1 MQRKSKARD
10 KLNPVQI
17 RHWVRAAHSG
27 QTPTVKDT
35 ETGEVIQLRFPLA
48 VSDGDGLTFTLSRTA
63 TATWILRYRHGGRQK
78 ELTIGN
84 YPDIALAEARQLAR
98 EKRAEID
105 RGGDPAAEKRKAT
118 AAAFQDWNVRE
129 LIQDYRE
136 KVLTALGNSTQ
147 RSYSRALIRIET
159 QLGSLPVSK
168 ITPQDIVALL
178 ESQKIAW
185 SESRMLLCTAKMLF
199 KHAAG
204 RKLLAINPCIGIELA
219 SLVGKRPPIRRR
231 LMLSE
236 DELKQLLHANMR
248 KENLLAIKL
257 LLVNAVRS
265 EELFNARWEHFD
277 LDNNVW
283 SIPSSKTGP
292 GIQIPLTKQVREWLL
307 ELRALSGDSA
317 FILPARS
324 ESRRTR
330 FVDDDGPI
338 SKDTIRSAIDYWLET
353 AEPKPNIRRFTPHDL
368 RSTAKSHMRALG
380 IPRDITEMC
389 LNHKLQG
396 IEGIYDVH
404 TYFQE
409 RKDALTRWND
419 YLSSLEKA

>member
-1 MQRKSKARD
+1 MRQKTKTRE
-10 KLNPVQI
+10 KLKPIQLQHWI
-17 RHWVRAAHSG
+17 RAVENG
-27 QTPTVKDT
+27 EVPTAKDT
-35 ETGEVIQLRFPLA
+35 ETGEIIQLRLPMA
-48 VSDGDGLTFTLSRTA
+48 VSDGDGLTFTLSRSA
-63 TATWILRYRHGGRQK
+63 TASWVLRYRYGGRSK

-84 YPDIALAEARQLAR
+84 YPDISLAEARRIAR

-105 RGGDPAAEKRKAT
+105 RGGDPASDKRKAT
-118 AAAFQDWNVRE
+118 AMAFQDWTVRQ

-136 KVLTALGNSTQ
+136 KVLTGLGNSTQ

-159 QLGSLPVSK
+159 QLGSLAAST
-168 ITPQDIVALL
+168 ITPQDMVALL
-178 ESQKIAW
+178 ENTDVPW

-199 KHAAG
+199 RHAAG
-204 RKLLAINPCIGIELA
+204 RKLLAINPCIGIELP

-236 DELKQLLHANMR
+236 EELKQLLHADMR

-265 EELFNARWEHFD
+265 DELFNARWEHFD
-277 LDNNVW
+277 FEKNVW
-283 SIPSSKTGP
+283 SVPSSKTGP
-292 GIQIPLTKQVREWLL
+292 GIQIPLTTQVRQWLL
-307 ELRALSGDSA
+307 ELKLMSGDSA

-353 AEPKPNIRRFTPHDL
+353 ADPTPSIRRFTPHDL

-396 IEGIYDVH
+396 VEGIYDVH
-404 TYFQE
+404 TYFEE
-409 RKDALTRWND
+409 RKDALTRWNN
-419 YLSSLEKA
+419 YLVSLEGA

>member
-1 MQRKSKARD
+1 MRQKTKTRE
-10 KLNPVQI
+10 KLKPIQLQHWI
-17 RHWVRAAHSG
+17 RAVENG
-27 QTPTVKDT
+27 EVPTAKDT
-35 ETGEVIQLRFPLA
+35 ETGEIIQLRLPMA
-48 VSDGDGLTFTLSRTA
+48 VSDGDGLTFALPLRHCIMGFALSVRRTLQRIDH
-63 TATWILRYRHGGRQK
+63 WQLPRHQ
-78 ELTIGN
+78 
-84 YPDIALAEARQLAR
+84 PAEARRIAR

-105 RGGDPAAEKRKAT
+105 RGGDPASDKRKAT
-118 AAAFQDWNVRE
+118 AMAFQDWTVRQ

-136 KVLTALGNSTQ
+136 KVLTGLGNSTQ

-159 QLGSLPVSK
+159 QLGSLAAST
-168 ITPQDIVALL
+168 ITPQDMVALL
-178 ESQKIAW
+178 ENTDVPW

-199 KHAAG
+199 RHAAG
-204 RKLLAINPCIGIELA
+204 RKLLAINPCIGIELP

-236 DELKQLLHANMR
+236 EELKQLLHADMR

-265 EELFNARWEHFD
+265 DELFNARWEHFD
-277 LDNNVW
+277 FEKNVW
-283 SIPSSKTGP
+283 SVPSSKTGP
-292 GIQIPLTKQVREWLL
+292 GIQIPLTTQVRQWLL
-307 ELRALSGDSA
+307 ELKSMSGDSA

-353 AEPKPNIRRFTPHDL
+353 ADPTPSIRRFTPHDL

-396 IEGIYDVH
+396 VEGIYDVH
-404 TYFQE
+404 TYFEE
-409 RKDALTRWND
+409 RKDALTRWNN
-419 YLSSLEKA
+419 YLVSLEGA

>member
-1 MQRKSKARD
+1 MQRKIKTRERL
-10 KLNPVQI
+10 KPVQI
-17 RHWVRAAHSG
+17 QHWFRAAQNG
-27 QTPTVKDT
+27 NTPTFKDT

-48 VSDGDGLTFTLSRTA
+48 VSDGEGLTFTLSRKA
-63 TATWILRYRHGGRQK
+63 TAAWILRYRYGGKQK

-84 YPDIALAEARQLAR
+84 YPDISLAEARRLAS
-98 EKRAEID
+98 EKRVEID
-105 RGGDPAAEKRKAT
+105 RGGDPAADKRKAT
-118 AAAFQDWNVRE
+118 ASAFQDWNVRK
-129 LIQDYRE
+129 LIKDYQE
-136 KVLTALGNSTQ
+136 KILIGLGNSTQ
-147 RSYSRALIRIET
+147 RSYGRALIRIEK

-168 ITPQDIVALL
+168 ITAQDIVALL
-178 ESQKIAW
+178 EAQKITW

-204 RKLLAINPCIGIELA
+204 RKLLSINPCIGIELA

-236 DELKQLLHANMR
+236 EELRQLLHANMR

-265 EELFNARWEHFD
+265 EELFNARWEYFD
-277 LDNNVW
+277 FDKNVW
-283 SIPSSKTGP
+283 SVPSSKTGP
-292 GIQIPLTKQVREWLL
+292 GIQIPLTTQVREWLL
-307 ELRALSGDSA
+307 DLKSMSGNSA

-330 FVDDDGPI
+330 FIDDDGPI

-353 AEPKPNIRRFTPHDL
+353 ADPKPSIRRFTPHDL

-404 TYFQE
+404 TYFEE
-409 RKDALTRWND
+409 RKDALTRWNN
-419 YLSSLEKA
+419 YLVSLEGA